1 MTAGRTPSRR
11 RVLGWLLAGLLL
23 PTPVSP
29 AEPGLPP
36 APPLA
41 EVEATWRA
49 LVEALSL
56 GDREGV
62 RLLTHSAR
70 RHLLPDPLPLTPAEA
85 YQLGFCQPRP
95 EPVRTGPE
103 DLIYP
108 VLCEHG
114 AERVEHFLHLRRDRD
129 GVWRILAF

>member
-1 MTAGRTPSRR
+1 MNGAQGHRPGRG
-11 RVLGWLLAGLLL
+11 VWWLLAGLLL
-23 PTPVSP
+23 PTLVNP
-29 AEPGLPP
+29 AEPDLPS

-62 RLLTHSAR
+62 RQLTHSAR
-70 RHLLPDPLPLTPAEA
+70 RHLLPDPLPVAPAEA
-85 YQLGFCQPRP
+85 YQLGFCQPKP
-95 EPVRTGPE
+95 EPFRLQTDELVYRVTCAAFG
-103 DLIYP
+103 DQ
-108 VLCEHG
+108 
-114 AERVEHFLHLRRDRD
+114 AEMALHLGRDRD